1 MPAGK
6 VNSGHFRNGTP
17 IKLPHQFGNP
27 VDATSD
33 NFGNVQPQGNNTLNS
48 NPVTWPPASSH
59 FGNQVSLS
67 MQAVAPILIVEA
79 GGTGSFTVPITDLQ
93 NFSGSV
99 TLSFSGAPTG
109 ITVSFA
115 PNPATSTSTAQVSV
129 ASTVAL
135 GKYTITITG
144 TSGTVVTHTNIH
156 LVVVGNSLPGNAFG
170 FLLEDGSGVILLED
184 GSILLLE
191 NQS

>member
-6 VNSGHFRNGTP
+6 VNSGHFAHGTP
-17 IKLPHQFGNP
+17 ITLPHTFGTP
-27 VDATSD
+27 VDNVESD
-33 NFGNVQPQGNNTLNS
+33 GNVIPQANSTLNS
-48 NPVTWPPASSH
+48 NPVTWLPASSH

-67 MQAVAPILIVEA
+67 MQTNPAILLIEA
-79 GGTGSFTVPITDLQ
+79 GGTGSFTIPITDLQ
-93 NFSGSV
+93 GFSGAV

-109 ITVSFA
+109 VSISFA
-115 PNPATSTSTAQVSV
+115 PNPGTTTSTGQV
-129 ASTVAL
+129 TVGSNVPS

-144 TSGTVVTHTNIH
+144 TSGTVVTHTNLH
-156 LVVVGNSLPGNAFG
+156 LAVVSNSLPGNAFG